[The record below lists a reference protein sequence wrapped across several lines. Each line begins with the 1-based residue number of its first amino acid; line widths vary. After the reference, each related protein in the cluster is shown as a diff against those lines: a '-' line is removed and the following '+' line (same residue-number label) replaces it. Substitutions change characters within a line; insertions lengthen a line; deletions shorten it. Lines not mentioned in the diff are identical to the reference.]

1 MKGKRGH
8 FCHLC
13 QAILPNERFSGKGHA
28 RHVCTDCSRMPKG
41 ERDAIEQAD
50 EISGF
55 MNQSHISDKNV
66 ARLKVLVSSTDAHI
80 SDLADIVLQIAELK
94 PHKKR
99 RMQILAEK
107 RPDLLQRVYDMGLAP
122 SHYSWDEVL

>member
-1 MKGKRGH
+1 MKGRRGH

-13 QAILPNERFSGKGHA
+13 KAILPNEMFSGKGHA
-28 RHVCTDCSRMPKG
+28 RHVCTDCSRMPKN

-55 MNQSHISDKNV
+55 MNQSHISEKNV
-66 ARLKVLVSSTDAHI
+66 ARLKVLVSSTNAH
-80 SDLADIVLQIAELK
+80 SADLADLVLQIAVLK

-99 RMQILAEK
+99 RMKILAEK
-107 RPDLLQRVYDMGLAP
+107 RPDLLQRVYDMGLDLAH
-122 SHYSWDEVL
+122 HY